1 MKYEVFDIEPV
12 ENVFER
18 IINIELDDSSGVNFP
33 ADLNN
38 DSYLRFLSE
47 QNLTDKQVQALK
59 PNTWYD
65 MQEPAS
71 LQSENIET
79 VEEITEDGSE

>member
-65 MQEPAS
+65 MQEPVA

-79 VEEITEDGSE
+79 VEEITEDGTE